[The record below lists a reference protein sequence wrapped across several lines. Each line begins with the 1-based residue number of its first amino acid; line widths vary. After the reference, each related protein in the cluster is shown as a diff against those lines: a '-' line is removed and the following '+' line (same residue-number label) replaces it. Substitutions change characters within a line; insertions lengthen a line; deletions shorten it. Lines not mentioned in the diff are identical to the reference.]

1 MKKLLKRGLI
11 AFVVLFIVLATAS
24 VFYVRPG
31 RGPRETVDLN
41 AGSLQTI
48 DGIRV
53 VHLKGSPYAMGY
65 QHGALLKTEVQRAA
79 AGFDAILDE
88 ASGEFKFTIAG
99 RQIALPREGINIIL
113 DVLYRRC
120 SVYFPARYARE
131 LEGLADGA
139 GVPLQKVR
147 RMQVLSELT
156 ERACSAFAV
165 WGNATGNGKHYHGHN
180 FDWAIESKIQDN
192 AGLFIYQPDGLVPF
206 AAPGYAGLIGHF
218 SGMNAQKITVSMIG
232 AINTDGRSTGIP
244 LALLLRSLLEQSK
257 NLDDA
262 MRIIT
267 TAHRTVGY
275 NYVISDGK
283 VPTARAFETTANKC
297 AIFTDNDPEET
308 VEYAIRIDDAV
319 FRADE
324 AMDQNVRKTQKCSK
338 GWPNMPYGSNSY
350 DHRYKGIA
358 TRIKQNYGKIDDTV
372 ALDILKATAMV
383 DANIHGFLANATDN
397 VVYYAHAA
405 GLEDASK
412 QTYVRFDLNQLMQQA
427 K

>member
-1 MKKLLKRGLI
+1 MKKFLNRGLI
-11 AFVVLFIVLATAS
+11 AFVVLFIILAVAS

-31 RGPRETVDLN
+31 RGPRETVDVA

-65 QHGALLKTEVQRAA
+65 QHGALLKTEVQRAV
-79 AGFDAILDE
+79 AGFDALLDE
-88 ASGEFKFTIAG
+88 AAGEFKLTLAG
-99 RQIALPREGINIIL
+99 RQIALPREGLEIIL

-120 SVYFPARYARE
+120 SAWFPARYARE

-139 GVPLQKVR
+139 QVPLQKVR
-147 RMQVLSELT
+147 RIQVLSELT

-165 WGNATGNGKHYHGHN
+165 WGAATGNGKHYHGHN
-180 FDWAIESKIQDN
+180 FDWAMESNIQDN
-192 AGLFIYQPDGLVPF
+192 AGLFVYQPDGLVPF
-206 AAPGYAGLIGHF
+206 AAAGYAGLIGHF
-218 SGMNAQKITVSMIG
+218 SGMNAEKITVSMIG

-244 LALLLRSLLEQSK
+244 LALLLRSLLEESK

-262 MRIIT
+262 KRIIT

-283 VPTARAFETTANKC
+283 VPAALAFETTASKC
-297 AIFTDNDPEET
+297 AIFTDNDPKET
-308 VEYAIRIDDAV
+308 VEYAIPIDDAV

-324 AMDQNVRKTQKCSK
+324 AMDQDVRKTQKCSK

-358 TRIKQNYGKIDDTV
+358 TRIKQNYGKIDDAV
-372 ALDILKATAMV
+372 ALDILKNTAMV
-383 DANIHGFLANATDN
+383 DANLHGFLANATDN
-397 VVYYAHAA
+397 VVYYAHAV
-405 GLEDASK
+405 GQQDASK
-412 QTYVRFDLNQLMQQA
+412 QNYVRFDLNQLMPHGQ
-427 K
+427 